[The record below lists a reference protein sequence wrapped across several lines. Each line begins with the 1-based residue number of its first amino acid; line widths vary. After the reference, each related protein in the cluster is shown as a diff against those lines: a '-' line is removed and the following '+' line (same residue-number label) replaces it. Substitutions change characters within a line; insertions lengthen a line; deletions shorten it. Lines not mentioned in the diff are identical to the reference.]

1 MTQIVEQLA
10 DISDRYDAL
19 FVDLWGCVHNGVTAF
34 PEAVQA
40 LKDYRARGGIVV
52 LVTNSPKPRKGVSEQ
67 LLSFNVPPEAYDT
80 IATSGDSARSAMFRG
95 TVGQKVYFMG
105 EWKRDEGFFEP
116 LNLLDAPVDIE
127 IVPLTEAEGI
137 VCCGPHDPMADPEV
151 KRADF
156 LYAKQKGMKLLCA
169 NPDIVVDRGEVR
181 EWCAGAL
188 AKLYTEMGGESL
200 YFGKP
205 HPPIYDLARR
215 RLSEVTNARNL
226 PDVSDSRIL
235 AIGDGIHTDIAGALG
250 EDIDAL
256 FITGGLAAKET
267 LTDRQPDPS
276 ALEAY
281 VAKEARFPQFAIGFL
296 R

>member
-40 LKDYRARGGIVV
+40 LKDYRAHGGIVV

-151 KRADF
+151 NRADF

-226 PDVSDSRIL
+226 PDISDSRIL